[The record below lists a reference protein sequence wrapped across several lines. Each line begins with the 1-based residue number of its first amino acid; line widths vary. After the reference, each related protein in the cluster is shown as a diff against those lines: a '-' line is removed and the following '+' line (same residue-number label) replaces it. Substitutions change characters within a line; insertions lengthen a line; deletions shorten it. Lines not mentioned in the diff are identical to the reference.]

1 MMQRD
6 ESSRLEPAEATDR
19 LLVVRIRA
27 SDWEA
32 LTGDGMALPTP
43 SVLQLVKQPGEAF
56 GGLTTYGMR
65 VVAYAR

>member
-1 MMQRD
+1 MEWD
-6 ESSRLEPAEATDR
+6 ETNIEPTAPDDK

-27 SDWEA
+27 SDWDA
-32 LTGDGMALPTP
+32 LTGDGMALPAP
-43 SVLQLVKQPGEAF
+43 SYLQLVKQPGEAF